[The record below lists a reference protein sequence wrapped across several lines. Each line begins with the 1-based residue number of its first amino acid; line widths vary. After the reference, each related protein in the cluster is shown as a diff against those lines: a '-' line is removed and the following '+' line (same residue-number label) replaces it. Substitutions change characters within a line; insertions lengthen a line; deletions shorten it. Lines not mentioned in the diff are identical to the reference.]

1 MNKLISLLNKIFFKS
16 VRRTF
21 FKKAETKTIFIV
33 LVSMALIYVGFNF
46 YMDYFRNGIAAEFI
60 VDNAY
65 TSTDYFY
72 IERKD
77 GTEYLGFIRG
87 YRKPNS
93 ALSDMQNCYEY
104 INIQSEVQLSKDEYK
119 TLLVSLKKV
128 HSLVDPVE
136 QGYTYSAN
144 DNDEYFIGYR
154 SKFYSDNTI
163 FEKDRKFM
171 EFYQNHL
178 NAVTKFIYDTEHKMQ
193 KAASENYYGIYSS
206 ADEILREKDHK
217 YRYGS

>member
-16 VRRTF
+16 VRRTL
-21 FKKAETKTIFIV
+21 KKAETKTIIIV
-33 LVSMALIYVGFNF
+33 LAAMALIYVGFNF
-46 YMDYFRNGIAAEFI
+46 YMDYFRSGIAAEFI

-72 IERKD
+72 IKRKD

-93 ALSDMQNCYEY
+93 ALSDMQNCYDH
-104 INIQSEVQLSKDEYK
+104 IGVQSETPISKDEYK
-119 TLLVSLKKV
+119 TLLASLKKV

-136 QGYTYSAN
+136 RGYTYSAH

-154 SKFYSDNTI
+154 GKFYSDNTI
-163 FEKDRKFM
+163 FETDRKFT
-171 EFYQNHL
+171 EFYGNHP
-178 NAVTKFIYDTEHKMQ
+178 NAVTKFIYDTEHKIQ
-193 KAASENYYGIYSS
+193 QAAYENYYDIYSS